1 MTMEKS
7 DQSIRV
13 VKRYGAVTGKEMFR
27 VKGDP
32 NAWCSTVEAAVSQYH
47 RCKDYWEKYHSS
59 GGKK

>member
-1 MTMEKS
+1 MTAEKS

-47 RCKDYWEKYHSS
+47 CCYIVT
-59 GGKK
+59 GKQIGRAHV